1 MKNLPS
7 PCVSICKLNKSTGFC
22 EGCFRTENEIALWP
36 SMNNDE
42 RLSLL
47 PILRERQGLKRRVN
61 RRNIKKLIKIRNT
74 NESLQVS

>member
-22 EGCFRTENEIALWP
+22 EGCFRTENEIPLWP

-47 PILRERQGLKRRVN
+47 PILRVRQGIKRRVN
-61 RRNIKKLIKIRNT
+61 RRSIKKINKN
-74 NESLQVS
+74 

>member
-47 PILRERQGLKRRVN
+47 PTLRDRQGIKRRVN
-61 RRNIKKLIKIRNT
+61 RRNKTKIIKN
-74 NESLQVS
+74 

>member
-22 EGCFRTENEIALWP
+22 EGCYRTENEIALWP
-36 SMNNDE
+36 SMDNNE

-47 PILRERQGLKRRVN
+47 PILRERQGLKRRDS
-61 RRNIKKLIKIRNT
+61 RRSIKKINKN
-74 NESLQVS
+74 

>member
-7 PCVSICKLNKSTGFC
+7 PCVSICKLNKSTGIC
-22 EGCFRTENEIALWP
+22 AGCFRTENEIALWP

-61 RRNIKKLIKIRNT
+61 RRSIKKINKN
-74 NESLQVS
+74 

>member
-47 PILRERQGLKRRVN
+47 PILRERQGL
-61 RRNIKKLIKIRNT
+61 
-74 NESLQVS
+74 

>member
-22 EGCFRTENEIALWP
+22 EGCFRTENEIALWS

-61 RRNIKKLIKIRNT
+61 RRNIKKVNKN
-74 NESLQVS
+74 

>member
-47 PILRERQGLKRRVN
+47 PILRERQGLKRRFN
-61 RRNIKKLIKIRNT
+61 RRNIKKFNKN
-74 NESLQVS
+74 

>member
-7 PCVSICKLNKSTGFC
+7 PCVSICKLNRLTGFC

-61 RRNIKKLIKIRNT
+61 RRSIKKINKN
-74 NESLQVS
+74 

>member
-22 EGCFRTENEIALWP
+22 EGCFRTKNEIALWP

-61 RRNIKKLIKIRNT
+61 RRTIKKINKN
-74 NESLQVS
+74 

>member
-22 EGCFRTENEIALWP
+22 EGCYRTENEIALWT

-61 RRNIKKLIKIRNT
+61 RRNIKKVNKN
-74 NESLQVS
+74 

>member
-22 EGCFRTENEIALWP
+22 EGCFRTENEIALWS

-47 PILRERQGLKRRVN
+47 PILRERQGIKRRVN
-61 RRNIKKLIKIRNT
+61 RRNITKINK
-74 NESLQVS
+74 N

>member
-22 EGCFRTENEIALWP
+22 EGCFRTENEIALWT

-61 RRNIKKLIKIRNT
+61 RRSIKKINKN
-74 NESLQVS
+74 

>member
-22 EGCFRTENEIALWP
+22 EGCYRTENEIALWS

-61 RRNIKKLIKIRNT
+61 RRNIKKFNKN
-74 NESLQVS
+74 

>member
-22 EGCFRTENEIALWP
+22 EGCYRTENEIALCP
-36 SMNNDE
+36 SMDNNE

-61 RRNIKKLIKIRNT
+61 RRIIKKINKN
-74 NESLQVS
+74 

>member
-22 EGCFRTENEIALWP
+22 EGCFRTENEIALWS

-47 PILRERQGLKRRVN
+47 PILRERQGIKRRVN
-61 RRNIKKLIKIRNT
+61 RRNIRKINK
-74 NESLQVS
+74 N

>member
-7 PCVSICKLNKSTGFC
+7 PCVSICKLNKLTGFC

-36 SMNNDE
+36 SMNDDE

-61 RRNIKKLIKIRNT
+61 RRSIKKINKN
-74 NESLQVS
+74 

>member
-22 EGCFRTENEIALWP
+22 EGCYRTENEIALWS

-61 RRNIKKLIKIRNT
+61 RRSIKKINKN
-74 NESLQVS
+74 

>member
-22 EGCFRTENEIALWP
+22 EGCFRTENEIALWS

-47 PILRERQGLKRRVN
+47 PILKERQGIKRRVN
-61 RRNIKKLIKIRNT
+61 RRNIRKINK
-74 NESLQVS
+74 N

>member
-22 EGCFRTENEIALWP
+22 EGCFRTTNEIALWP

-47 PILRERQGLKRRVN
+47 PKLRERQGLKRRVN
-61 RRNIKKLIKIRNT
+61 RRSIKQINKN
-74 NESLQVS
+74 

>member
-7 PCVSICKLNKSTGFC
+7 PCVSICKLNKSTGIC
-22 EGCFRTENEIALWP
+22 EGCFRTKNEIALWP

-61 RRNIKKLIKIRNT
+61 RRSIKKINKN
-74 NESLQVS
+74 

>member
-22 EGCFRTENEIALWP
+22 EGCYRTENEIALWT

-47 PILRERQGLKRRVN
+47 PILRERQGLKKRVN
-61 RRNIKKLIKIRNT
+61 RRSIKKINKN
-74 NESLQVS
+74 

>member
-7 PCVSICKLNKSTGFC
+7 PCVSICKLNKLTGFC

-61 RRNIKKLIKIRNT
+61 RRNIKKVNKN
-74 NESLQVS
+74 

>member
-22 EGCFRTENEIALWP
+22 EGCYRTENEIALWT

-61 RRNIKKLIKIRNT
+61 RRSIKKINKN
-74 NESLQVS
+74 

>member
-36 SMNNDE
+36 SMNNVE
-42 RLSLL
+42 ILSLL

-61 RRNIKKLIKIRNT
+61 RRSIKKINKN
-74 NESLQVS
+74 

>member
-22 EGCFRTENEIALWP
+22 EGCFRTENEIALWS

-47 PILRERQGLKRRVN
+47 PILRERQGIKRRVN
-61 RRNIKKLIKIRNT
+61 RRNITKIIKN
-74 NESLQVS
+74 

>member
-7 PCVSICKLNKSTGFC
+7 PCVSICKLNKSTGLC
-22 EGCFRTENEIALWP
+22 EGCFRTKNEIALWA

-61 RRNIKKLIKIRNT
+61 RRSIKKINKN
-74 NESLQVS
+74 

>member
-7 PCVSICKLNKSTGFC
+7 PCVSICKLNTSTGFC

-61 RRNIKKLIKIRNT
+61 RRSIKKINKN
-74 NESLQVS
+74 

>member
-22 EGCFRTENEIALWP
+22 EGCYRTETEIALWR

-61 RRNIKKLIKIRNT
+61 RRNIKKFNKN
-74 NESLQVS
+74 

>member
-22 EGCFRTENEIALWP
+22 EGCFRTENEIALWS

-61 RRNIKKLIKIRNT
+61 RRSIKKINKN
-74 NESLQVS
+74 

>member
-47 PILRERQGLKRRVN
+47 PILSERQGIKRRVN
-61 RRNIKKLIKIRNT
+61 RRNIRKINK
-74 NESLQVS
+74 N

>member
-7 PCVSICKLNKSTGFC
+7 PCVSICKLNKLTGFC

-61 RRNIKKLIKIRNT
+61 RRSIKKINKN
-74 NESLQVS
+74 